1 MRFVAIEFLA
11 ILTNQLFYASIL
23 VEKKWQYFALR
34 RVINLKRKTVVSLQ
48 LNSIL
53 QRAYS
58 VFDEYSRRRLPSV
71 VRFTYT
77 LLKEAGQQPTG
88 RSLLEPENSDFGVVR

>member
-1 MRFVAIEFLA
+1 MRLINDPVNFKIALQKKKEKDTLRFVAIEFLA

-53 QRAYS
+53 Q
-58 VFDEYSRRRLPSV
+58 
-71 VRFTYT
+71 
-77 LLKEAGQQPTG
+77 QP
-88 RSLLEPENSDFGVVR
+88 RVLRV

>member
-1 MRFVAIEFLA
+1 MRLINDPVNFKIALQKKKKKEKDTLRFVAIEFLA

-53 QRAYS
+53 Q
-58 VFDEYSRRRLPSV
+58 
-71 VRFTYT
+71 
-77 LLKEAGQQPTG
+77 QP
-88 RSLLEPENSDFGVVR
+88 RVLRV

>member
-1 MRFVAIEFLA
+1 MRLINDPVNFKIALQKKKKEKDTLRFVAIEFLA

-53 QRAYS
+53 Q
-58 VFDEYSRRRLPSV
+58 
-71 VRFTYT
+71 
-77 LLKEAGQQPTG
+77 QP
-88 RSLLEPENSDFGVVR
+88 RVLRV